1 MRECRVEASQ
11 PRISDY
17 NNTVVDNNNNRNK
30 NNNERRR
37 IREEG
42 REGKKNVNRINRDH
56 KNCD

>member
-1 MRECRVEASQ
+1 MEASQ

-17 NNTVVDNNNNRNK
+17 NNTVVDNNNNKNK

-37 IREEG
+37 IRVEG
-42 REGKKNVNRINRDH
+42 REGKRIVNRINRDH

>member
-17 NNTVVDNNNNRNK
+17 NNTAVDNNNNNNK

-37 IREEG
+37 RIRGGRKGREE
-42 REGKKNVNRINRDH
+42 
-56 KNCD
+56 NC